1 MRSDSDRE
9 RALFELGIKLGAL
22 YHQYTGATINMETLE
37 SLERAIERGVS
48 AQPYVLSSKV
58 LIDRNKVQD
67 KLNKFGYCEL
77 EGRML
82 DVRIEVQYG
91 SAKVAGIIRYDE
103 ELEYPLMSIE

>member
-1 MRSDSDRE
+1 MQSDRE

-22 YHQYTGATINMETLE
+22 YHQYTGAPINMETLE
-37 SLERAIERGVS
+37 SLERAIEKSVS
-48 AQPYVLSSKV
+48 VQPYVLSAKV
-58 LIDRNKVQD
+58 SIDRSRVQD

-77 EGRML
+77 DGKML

-103 ELEYPLMSIE
+103 ELDYPMMSIE

>member
-1 MRSDSDRE
+1 MQSDRE

-22 YHQYTGATINMETLE
+22 YHQYTGAPINMETLE
-37 SLERAIERGVS
+37 SLERAIEKSVS
-48 AQPYVLSSKV
+48 AQPYVLSAKV
-58 LIDRNKVQD
+58 LIDRKRVQD

-91 SAKVAGIIRYDE
+91 SAKVAGVIRYDE
-103 ELEYPLMSIE
+103 EMDYPLMSME

>member
-1 MRSDSDRE
+1 MQPDRE

-22 YHQYTGATINMETLE
+22 YHQYIGAPIKMETLE
-37 SLERAIERGVS
+37 SLERAIEKSVS
-48 AQPYVLSSKV
+48 AQPYVLSANV
-58 LIDRNKVQD
+58 LIDRGKVRD

-82 DVRIEVQYG
+82 DVRIEVKYG

-103 ELEYPLMSIE
+103 ELDYPLMSVE